1 MSDIGDRTGAHRAAS
16 SRARRSQTRVGVEL
30 GELSLF
36 PANPDDSHRRS
47 GCRRIRRN
55 RFRRCRNETRD
66 AVEDVVAPGAAVRC
80 GAHRLAEFAIVRNI
94 DACRLLSEHDLA
106 HGGSQARLQRF
117 FRKTTRLLRPH
128 FAQVGRPWKTAD
140 MRGQNSLSASS
151 HLSIPPR
158 GYWLPFE
165 PIIIRESVLSVRR
178 TCWETCLPNW
188 TNLGSRIAINSTC
201 VMRDLPVFRRD
212 LAPKSRKVARRFP
225 AQV

>member
-30 GELSLF
+30 GELSLL

-80 GAHRLAEFAIVRNI
+80 GAYRLAKFAIVRNI
-94 DACRLLSEHDLA
+94 DTCRPLSEHDVA
-106 HGGSQARLQRF
+106 HGGSQARPQRF
-117 FRKTTRLLRPH
+117 FCETARLLRPH
-128 FAQVGRPWKTAD
+128 FTQVDRPGKTTD
-140 MRGQNSLSASS
+140 MCGQNSLSASS
-151 HLSIPPR
+151 HLLIPSR

-165 PIIIRESVLSVRR
+165 PIIIREIVPSMRR
-178 TCWETCLPNW
+178 LIER
-188 TNLGSRIAINSTC
+188 LG
-201 VMRDLPVFRRD
+201 FRAGQTWDRG
-212 LAPKSRKVARRFP
+212 L
-225 AQV
+225 